1 MRPTGLEVNIPGVD
15 YRFRYLWQLVIE
27 QTFLQFGSELAM
39 SSSAVQKLA
48 KPQLR
53 GLFRSYLQK
62 HLTIAIVSGIAGSIA
77 WKFLVMDPRK
87 KAYAEFY
94 KTYDPDAE
102 YKRMKEAGVL
112 PPFPVVD

>member
-1 MRPTGLEVNIPGVD
+1 MILCFSYNFYKPIDVGVS
-15 YRFRYLWQLVIE
+15 
-27 QTFLQFGSELAM
+27 GSRVVLAM

-62 HLTIAIVSGIAGSIA
+62 HLTIAIVSGIAGSIV

-94 KTYDPDAE
+94 KTYDADAE
-102 YKRMKEAGVL
+102 YKRMKEADVL
-112 PPFPVVD
+112 PPFPEID